1 MYRYF
6 LFILF
11 FFACFG
17 VLFATPSIAVI
28 DFDSGSFCTVQ
39 EAIVMTNAFR
49 NEMVR
54 SGRATIVDR
63 ANTEALRAEMR
74 FQMSDWV
81 NPARIRTAGNML
93 GVDYFI
99 FGNFGIMGGTGYLQV
114 QMTEVDTGHIIHS
127 ARISLRTW
135 QEFDQRVGALA
146 REFSDKIPTPNILL
160 GTWRMLMQQN
170 GGNDTYRI
178 TFLTETSCT
187 VNITRT
193 INRQSVSQEATGI
206 YSYDGEFLRLTVVFN
221 DPVIPEL
228 DNIQWMSVLTLN
240 ETRTSFNILIRT
252 TANAQTRVTFMK
264 E

>member
-1 MYRYF
+1 MNIKIVG
-6 LFILF
+6 LLF
-11 FFACFG
+11 FISTSL
-17 VLFATPSIAVI
+17 LFATPSIAVI

-39 EAIVMTNAFR
+39 EAVVMTNAFR

-54 SGRATIVDR
+54 SGRSTIVDR
-63 ANTEALRAEMR
+63 ANTEALRSEMR

-114 QMTEVDTGHIIHS
+114 QMTEVDTGRILHS

-135 QEFDQRVGALA
+135 QEFDQKVVALA
-146 REFSDKIPTPNILL
+146 REFTDKIPAPNIFI
-160 GTWRMLMQQN
+160 GSWRMLMQQN

-187 VNITRT
+187 VNISRT
-193 INRQSVSQEATGI
+193 VNRQTISQEATGI
-206 YSYDGEFLRLTVVFN
+206 YSYDGEFLRLNVVFN

-228 DNIQWMSVLTLN
+228 DNIQWVSVLSFN
-240 ETRTSFNILIRT
+240 ETRTSFNTLVRIGT
-252 TANAQTRVTFMK
+252 NDQARVTFMK